1 MEISWNP
8 APKLC
13 KGSTLSQASTEPSQ
27 ENRHGLLHC
36 EIDALWESLPAEG
49 IEHWKAQLANWTG
62 KAEELRRNLPLL
74 DLLNQFREA
83 DLEPLRVMALELR
96 ANCDDII
103 FTGSAQTLELA
114 RLQEL
119 FDGPGGRGPRL
130 HIPRSKAWEHQLLPA
145 LEAVGSRV
153 GLVILGWSPGDLLW
167 DRGVP
172 PALAWMKERYG
183 ESELSRRVVAL
194 SARPVAQL
202 LQAPVKHL
210 AVTER
215 SYLAPIFSGFGL
227 FPLYVSGFEASSLI
241 EGARS
246 QVRTLEKSFN
256 WDNATLR
263 YAVIR
268 QLLTVQEGWVEA
280 VVTPDTYLEPLG
292 LWTRRLL
299 ENSSL
304 HLDPPVPYPFPLLQC
319 QEHDPHTGERPQ
331 YYELQLD
338 YASPALDHHSMDRGR
353 PRCWVGM
360 PRLDMYTLG
369 GTIAHLA
376 TAVAFNHRWSDI
388 ESPAVEAE

>member
-1 MEISWNP
+1 M
-8 APKLC
+8 
-13 KGSTLSQASTEPSQ
+13 SQASTEPSQ

-36 EIDALWESLPAEG
+36 EIEALWSSLPAEG
-49 IEHWKAQLANWTG
+49 IEHWKGQLSNWTG
-62 KAEELRRNLPLL
+62 KAEEMRRNLPVV

-83 DLEPLRVMALELR
+83 DLEPLRSMALELR

-103 FTGSAQTLELA
+103 FVGSAQTLELA

-167 DRGVP
+167 DRGVLP
-172 PALAWMKERYG
+172 GLNWVKERYS

-194 SARPVAQL
+194 SARNIGSNLQL
-202 LQAPVKHL
+202 PVKHL
-210 AVTER
+210 AVTDR
-215 SYLAPIFSGFGL
+215 CYLAPIFSGFGL

-246 QVRTLEKSFN
+246 QVRNLEKGFN

-263 YAVIR
+263 YAVVR
-268 QLLTVQEGWVEA
+268 QLLTMQDGWVEA

-292 LWTRRLL
+292 LWVRRLL
-299 ENSSL
+299 ENSCL
-304 HLDPPVPYPFPLLQC
+304 HLEPPVPYPFPHLQC
-319 QEHDPHTGERPQ
+319 QEHDPHPGERPH

-338 YASPALDHHSMDRGR
+338 YASPSLDSQSMDRGR
-353 PRCWVGM
+353 PRCWLGM

-369 GTIAHLA
+369 GAVAHLT
-376 TAVAFNHRWSDI
+376 TAVALNHRWSEI
-388 ESPAVEAE
+388 ESPAIEAE